1 VTPIVVALVL
11 AAGVVVD
18 AAAEAG
24 RVPELVVAV
33 GLAGCVLMV
42 VAFLGRWPSV
52 LPVGLV
58 GVGAAYA
65 ISLALRSGAVDAA
78 APAVAAALFVA
89 AELGFWA
96 LERSP
101 ARAERQ
107 LLVRRIS
114 GLAVGALGTALVG
127 SLVLGL
133 TAGVSGGVALEAA
146 GVAAAALTVAA
157 IALLASRVSG

>member
-1 VTPIVVALVL
+1 MTTIVLALAL

-24 RVPELVVAV
+24 RLPELVVAV
-33 GLAGCVLMV
+33 GLGGCAVML
-42 VAFLGRWPSV
+42 VALVGRWPSL
-52 LPVGLV
+52 LPLGLA

-65 ISLALRSGAVDAA
+65 ISLGLRSGAVDAG

-89 AELGFWA
+89 AELAFWA

-101 ARAERQ
+101 ARADRQ
-107 LLVRRIS
+107 VLVRRIA

-127 SLVLGL
+127 SLILGL
-133 TAGVSGGVALEAA
+133 TAGVSGGVGLEAV
-146 GVAAAALTVAA
+146 GVVAAALTVAA
-157 IALLASRVSG
+157 IAVLSSRPSA

>member
-1 VTPIVVALVL
+1 MTTIVVALAL

-18 AAAEAG
+18 AAVEAG

-33 GLAGCVLMV
+33 GLGGCALMV
-42 VAFLGRWPSV
+42 VAFVGRWPSA
-52 LPVGLV
+52 LPFGLA

-65 ISLALRSGAVDAA
+65 ISLGLRSGAVDAG

-107 LLVRRIS
+107 VLVRRVT
-114 GLAVGALGTALVG
+114 GLALGALGTALVG

-133 TAGVSGGVALEAA
+133 TAGVSGGVALEAV
-146 GVAAAALTVAA
+146 GVVAAALTVAA
-157 IALLASRVSG
+157 IALLASRASA

>member
-1 VTPIVVALVL
+1 ML
-11 AAGVVVD
+11 
-18 AAAEAG
+18 
-24 RVPELVVAV
+24 
-33 GLAGCVLMV
+33 
-42 VAFLGRWPSV
+42 VAFIGRWPAV
-52 LPVGLV
+52 LPFGLA

-65 ISLALRSGAVDAA
+65 ISLGLRSGGVDAG

-101 ARAERQ
+101 ARPEPAVH
-107 LLVRRIS
+107 VRRVT

-133 TAGVSGGVALEAA
+133 TAGVSGGVGLEAV
-146 GVAAAALTVAA
+146 GVVAAGLTVAA
-157 IALLASRVSG
+157 IALLASRTSA